1 VTSYEHCGRAD
12 GPASIATNFRRR
24 REKINACP
32 IPARP
37 GAHLA
42 ALPAIRPEDACFLN
56 AE

>member
-12 GPASIATNFRRR
+12 GLASIATNFRRR

-32 IPARP
+32 IPARA

-42 ALPAIRPEDACFLN
+42 LLPAIRLDDAGFLN
-56 AE
+56 VE